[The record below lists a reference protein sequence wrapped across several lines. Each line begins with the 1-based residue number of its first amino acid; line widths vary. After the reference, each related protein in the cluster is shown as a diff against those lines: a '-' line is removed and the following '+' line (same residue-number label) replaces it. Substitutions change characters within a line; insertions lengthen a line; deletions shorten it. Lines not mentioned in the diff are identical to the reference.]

1 MALTK
6 EESTRLV
13 KRLISLQ
20 LRDTTHR
27 HLFTMHGVRGQIAHD
42 RLMRIARQSLVD
54 TAFDTQAH
62 RDILEREAEIP
73 TQVFF
78 DRVNIAGWAGL
89 KPNVFYETDSDWK
102 AQSVPTMPSAS
113 DITNEQVHEL
123 LGYSGGGG
131 EGSDNP
137 FPESHNISV
146 ADRRLQRVV
155 EWAMTEYPKASVHSE
170 GNQGVT
176 ADDRNLRDASS
187 VFRGLIYHTVWLA
200 LNPDNL
206 TDTKWELLKHNLRD
220 WQTFAKHLSDNAIR
234 TLYFVDNRFYD
245 GTHVWLWNELD
256 PHALIRVRNSMQPT
270 AVFGEISELDAAAIP
285 DFGLNTDHYT
295 VREMLGLRHPF
306 PYLSDFNIVDQE
318 GNAVDIS
325 PEFDS
330 NSSRYTADIA
340 STVTELVITA
350 TPTSD
355 LMTVTIEGDLTLPTA
370 RTRFEITVDSEDG
383 EVRNTYR
390 LTVTK
395 ATEDE

>member
-6 EESTRLV
+6 EESIARV

-20 LRDTTHR
+20 LRDATHR
-27 HLFTMHGVRGQIAHD
+27 HLFTMHGIRGKVAHD
-42 RLMRIARQSLVD
+42 RLMRIARQSLVE

-73 TQVFF
+73 TSVFF
-78 DRVNIAGWAGL
+78 DRVNITGWTGL
-89 KPNVFYETDSDWK
+89 KLDVFYETDANWK
-102 AQSVPTMPSAS
+102 AQSVATMPSAS
-113 DITNEQVHEL
+113 DITNEQLHEL

-137 FPESHNISV
+137 FPESHDISV
-146 ADRRLQRVV
+146 ADRRLQKVC
-155 EWAMTEYPKASVHSE
+155 EWAVTEYPKASVHSE

-200 LNPDNL
+200 LNSDNL

-245 GTHVWLWNELD
+245 GTHVWLWNALD

-270 AVFGEISELDAAAIP
+270 AVFGEISELDANALP
-285 DFGLNTDHYT
+285 DFGLTTDHYT
-295 VREMLGLRHPF
+295 VREILGLRHPF

-330 NSSRYTADIA
+330 NGSRYTADIA

-355 LMTVTIEGDLTLPTA
+355 LMAVTIEGDLTLPTA
-370 RTRFEITVDSEDG
+370 RTRFTITVDSEDG

>member
-13 KRLISLQ
+13 KRQISVQ
-20 LRDTTHR
+20 LRDATHQ
-27 HLFTMHGVRGQIAHD
+27 HLFTMHGIRGQIAHD
-42 RLMRIARQSLVD
+42 RLMRIARQSLVE
-54 TAFDTQAH
+54 TAFDTQEH
-62 RDILEREAEIP
+62 REILEREAQIP
-73 TQVFF
+73 TSVFF
-78 DRVNIAGWAGL
+78 DRVNIAGWIGL
-89 KPNVFYETDSDWK
+89 KPDVFYETDSDWK
-102 AQSVPTMPSAS
+102 ARVVSTMPPAS

-137 FPESHNISV
+137 FPESHDISV
-146 ADRRLQRVV
+146 ADRRLQKVC
-155 EWAMTEYPKASVHSE
+155 EWALTEYPKASVHSE

-200 LNPDNL
+200 LNSDNL

-285 DFGLNTDHYT
+285 DFGLTTDHYT

-330 NSSRYTADIA
+330 NGSRYTADIA

-355 LMTVTIEGDLTLPTA
+355 LMEVTIEGDLTLPTA
-370 RTRFEITVDSEDG
+370 RTRFTITVDSEDG